1 MMKGFGM
8 STDPTTTT
16 ANNASASRAGRRM
29 LWVTIAILVAGVLA
43 AMAYLIWSRG
53 KESHSLTPIFVAKR
67 GPLTINVRESGTIS
81 NRDLVILKNEVEGR
95 TTILW
100 LIEEGAEVNE
110 GDILVKLDA
119 SSLEDQKTQQ
129 QITVDNAEASFVRA
143 RESLAVTQS
152 QGESDVAKAD
162 LARRFADLDLKKYLQ
177 GEYPEQI
184 QQSEADITIAREE
197 LQRAEDKLAWS
208 RQLEKEGYLTQTELL
223 ADELAVK
230 RSQLNLELAETKLR
244 LLKDFTHQRE
254 LAQLTS
260 DVEQTEK
267 ALDRA
272 RRKAKADDVQAEAE
286 LKARQAELEQQK
298 GKLQKNIE
306 QIDKCTIRASA
317 SGRAVYSTTGGG
329 HGRRSAQP
337 LEERQEVYQGQPLIY
352 LPTTTSMMAEI
363 KIHESSL
370 RKVHVGMPVNVTVDA
385 LPEETFTGTIGKI
398 ALFPDGLSRWM
409 NPDLTVYVTEIYLD
423 SNGSALRVG
432 MRCQADIIVEEY
444 DDALYVPVQSVVR
457 VKDQPVVYI
466 QTPDGPEMRE
476 VEVGLDNNRMIHII
490 SGVTAGE
497 KVLLAP
503 PLAPS
508 AKPDDQPEGDEA
520 DDKGPAEEAPTTK
533 PADEA
538 PKVGPADSGKMTPD
552 ERRKAFEGLSPAQ
565 QEEIRKRRQQQGG
578 RPPDSGAGGR

>member
-1 MMKGFGM
+1 
-8 STDPTTTT
+8 
-16 ANNASASRAGRRM
+16 M
-29 LWVTIAILVAGVLA
+29 LQAVIAVLAVGLLA
-43 AMAYLIWSRG
+43 AMAYLIWFRG
-53 KESHSLTPIFVAKR
+53 EASGSQTPIFVAKR
-67 GPLTINVRESGTIS
+67 GPLIINVRESGTIS

-100 LIEEGAEVNE
+100 LIEEGADVNE

-119 SSLEDQKTQQ
+119 SGLEDKKTQQ

-162 LARRFADLDLKKYLQ
+162 LARRFAELDLKKYLQ

-184 QQSEADITIAREE
+184 QQAEADITIAREE

-230 RSQLNLELAETKLR
+230 RTQINLELAETKLG
-244 LLKDFTHQRE
+244 LLKDFTHQRQ

-260 DVEQTEK
+260 DVEQTGK
-267 ALDRA
+267 ALGRA
-272 RRKAKADDVQAEAE
+272 RRKAKADDIQAEAE
-286 LKARQAELEQQK
+286 LKARKAELERQK
-298 GKLQKNIE
+298 GKLEKIIE
-306 QIDKCTIRASA
+306 QIDKCTIKASA
-317 SGRAVYSTTGGG
+317 SGRAVYATTGGR
-329 HGRRSAQP
+329 HWGRRSEP
-337 LEERQEVYQGQPLIY
+337 LEERQEVYQSQPLIY

-370 RKVHVGMPVNVTVDA
+370 RKVHVGMPVKVTVDA
-385 LPEETFTGTIGKI
+385 LPEETFTGKIGKI
-398 ALFPDGLSRWM
+398 ALFPDGRSRWM

-423 SNGSALRVG
+423 SNESELRVG
-432 MRCQADIIVEEY
+432 MRCQADIIVEAY

-457 VKDQPVVYI
+457 VKGQPVVYV

-476 VEVGLDNNRMIHII
+476 IEVGLDNNRMIRILEGL
-490 SGVTAGE
+490 SEGE
-497 KVLLAP
+497 QVLLDP

-508 AKPDDQPEGDEA
+508 EVSEPIELVAQ
-520 DDKGPAEEAPTTK
+520 
-533 PADEA
+533 
-538 PKVGPADSGKMTPD
+538 V
-552 ERRKAFEGLSPAQ
+552 PAQ
-565 QEEIRKRRQQQGG
+565 AATTQPAGAGQVTSTRPASMPAFDPSKFQNMSREERTKFFQNLTPEQREQLRRSRGG
-578 RPPDSGAGGR
+578 RRRGGRRRGGRSGGREQ